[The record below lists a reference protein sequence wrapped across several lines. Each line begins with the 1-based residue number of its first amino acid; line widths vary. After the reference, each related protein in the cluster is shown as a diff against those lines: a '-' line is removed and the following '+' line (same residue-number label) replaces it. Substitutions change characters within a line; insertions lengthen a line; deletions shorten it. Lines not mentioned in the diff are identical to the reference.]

1 MLLFLRYAF
10 NLKELY
16 NLDTEKPCLAEL
28 GIQDLLAHG
37 GFGSVKVSNTSVSD
51 FHLYV
56 YLSL

>member
-16 NLDTEKPCLAEL
+16 NLDSENLLAEL

-37 GFGSVKVSNTSVSD
+37 GFGSVKV
-51 FHLYV
+51 
-56 YLSL
+56 

>member
-16 NLDTEKPCLAEL
+16 NLDSENLLAEL

-37 GFGSVKVSNTSVSD
+37 GFGSVKVLNTSGSD
-51 FHLYV
+51 FHLDV